1 MVEIAVGPRAEGA
14 ACRPLKQGGHRTAH
28 GGSKQVLPAP
38 EGQFALIIRAQV
50 PEQPILDDSYR
61 FPDVSRE

>member
-1 MVEIAVGPRAEGA
+1 M
-14 ACRPLKQGGHRTAH
+14 AH

-38 EGQFALIIRAQV
+38 EGQFALIIRAYV

-61 FPDVSRE
+61 FPDVSME